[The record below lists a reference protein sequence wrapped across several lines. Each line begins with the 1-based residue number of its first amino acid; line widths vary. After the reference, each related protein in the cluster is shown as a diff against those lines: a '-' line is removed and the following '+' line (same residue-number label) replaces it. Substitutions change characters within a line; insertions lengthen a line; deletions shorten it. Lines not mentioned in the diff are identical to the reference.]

1 MRPFNLLSHPGLAQQ
16 RRVVH
21 RWWSS
26 LAGVLAGCLLAWGG
40 QQWLRAET
48 YRAQQSHRQLQS
60 EWLSR
65 TQHIQEVKQRQTQ
78 QRLQVEQA
86 AHLQQIALHQEAWM
100 AMHERLQQLAVGGL
114 RLSRLQS
121 EAGHVAWH
129 GEFNRFEAMAAARQ
143 SLSDQLG
150 QEVSLKDVSTGPASQ
165 VNFVW
170 QTTWPALHGAR
181 LARADATA
189 KTQP

>member
-16 RRVVH
+16 RRVFH

-26 LAGVLAGCLLAWGG
+26 LAGVLVGCLLAWGG

-181 LARADATA
+181 FARADATG